1 MAESWE
7 KEAVAFDQIYSGG
20 GLSGKIPFLGSFIQ
34 KGILERQNRALA
46 FLRAARAQTV
56 LDLGCGVGRF
66 ATAAARSGAVVH
78 AYDISQSAIELAR
91 EAAQRAGVSDR
102 CHFYVADLLAVDFPA
117 ADAWFDL
124 GCLHYLPDPAKV
136 IQKLTTVPHLFSCLP
151 QKGHWL
157 GPLHYAYRTLLRG
170 QKYLS
175 FTADEIKKLLAA
187 YPHLHI
193 EKSGLVY
200 YVTTAVEG

>member
-1 MAESWE
+1 MPESWE

-20 GLSGKIPFLGSFIQ
+20 GLSGRIPFLGPFIQ
-34 KGILERQNRALA
+34 KGIIERQNRALA
-46 FLRAARAQTV
+46 FKKASRAQTI

-66 ATAAARSGAVVH
+66 AIEAAQSGAVVH
-78 AYDISQSAIELAR
+78 AYDISQAAIDLAR
-91 EAAQRAGVSDR
+91 ETAQRAGVSDR
-102 CHFYVADLLAVDFPA
+102 CHFYVADLVAVDFPT

-124 GCLHYLPDPAKV
+124 GCLHYLPDPARV
-136 IQKLTTVPHLFSCLP
+136 IEKLTHVPHLFSCLP

-157 GPLHYAYRTLLRG
+157 APLHYAYRTLLRG

-175 FTADEIKKLLAA
+175 FSEDDIKKLLSA
-187 YPHLHI
+187 YPNLRI

-200 YVTTAVEG
+200 YVTTAVAV